1 MFTGID
7 MLIAIIITSVL
18 VGCVCLFMLGASTL
32 NKQEEAYSQGY
43 YKGYN
48 KGYEDGKKVGGAR

>member
-18 VGCVCLFMLGASTL
+18 VAFVCIFILGASI
-32 NKQEEAYSQGY
+32 NNREGDAYQEGY
-43 YKGYN
+43 Y
-48 KGYEDGKKVGGAR
+48 KGYEDGKKVGGANDI